1 MAKAGNCKVQTI
13 RYYEQVEL
21 LPKPSR
27 SNGNQRQYNQLHLD
41 RIRFIRHSRE
51 LGFSIEQ
58 IRKILSLSGEQE
70 KSCEEV
76 DLIAQEHLQT
86 VESKIERLLSLQNE
100 LKRMI
105 SECSCGKVAD
115 CKIIE
120 SLSDHELCQTDHLKV

>member
-13 RYYEQVEL
+13 RYYEHVEL

-76 DLIAQEHLQT
+76 DLIAKEHLQT

-120 SLSDHELCQTDHLKV
+120 SLSDHELCQTDHSKV